1 MTADTTLAWDK
12 VRGAVGYRVHWRY
25 TTDAE
30 WRWSRPAGDV
40 SEFTLE
46 NVVIDNYFF
55 GVSSVSE
62 NGLESPVVF
71 PGAAGAFI
79 RDQGAD

>member
-1 MTADTTLAWDK
+1 LRWEKVEGATA
-12 VRGAVGYRVHWRY
+12 YRVHWRL
-25 TTDAE
+25 TTDAQ
-30 WRWSRPAGDV
+30 WTHSRLAGDV

-62 NGLESPVVF
+62 SGMQSPVVF
-71 PGAAGAFI
+71 PGAAGAF
-79 RDQGAD
+79 